1 MREPLSYEIAYGA
14 ALAALE
20 AGRAE
25 GHTVCAVVV
34 NRSGVPKVLLSDDGV
49 GLLGV
54 ETARRKAYTSAVSG
68 VPTAQF
74 AAFAASDR
82 MRAAPPHLLDPQ
94 LLPVAGGVP
103 IVTADGE
110 VIGAIG
116 VGGAD
121 DVTDDH
127 IANKARDAVAEIVA

>member
-1 MREPLSYEIAYGA
+1 MREPLSYDIAYGA

-20 AGRAE
+20 AARTD
-25 GHTVCAVVV
+25 GHRVCAVVV
-34 NRSGVPKVLLSDDGV
+34 NRSGVTKVLLSDDGV

-116 VGGAD
+116 IGGAD
-121 DVTDDH
+121 DVTDDR
-127 IANKARDAVAEIVA
+127 IANQARDAVAGLVA

>member
-1 MREPLSYEIAYGA
+1 MREPLTYEMARTA
-14 ALAALE
+14 AE
-20 AGRAE
+20 HGVESGRQDGRA
-25 GHTVCAVVV
+25 VCVVVV
-34 NRSGVPKVLLSDDGV
+34 NRSGILKALLADDGV
-49 GLLGV
+49 GVLGV

-68 VPTAQF
+68 KTTAQF
-74 AAFAASDR
+74 ASFAASPT
-82 MRAAPPHLLDPQ
+82 MAHAPVHLVDSQ

-121 DVTDDH
+121 DTTDGV
-127 IANKARDAVAEIVA
+127 IAGKARDAIGDLVG

>member
-1 MREPLSYEIAYGA
+1 MREPLSYEIAYSA

-20 AGRAE
+20 AGRVE
-25 GHTVCAVVV
+25 GHKVCAVVV
-34 NRSGVPKVLLSDDGV
+34 NRSGVTKVLLSDDGV

-54 ETARRKAYTSAVSG
+54 ETARRKAYTSAASG

-74 AAFAASDR
+74 AAFAASPQ
-82 MRAAPPHLLDPQ
+82 MRLAPPHLVDSN

-121 DVTDDH
+121 DVTDDR
-127 IANKARDAVAEIVA
+127 IANQARDSVAELVA

>member
-1 MREPLSYEIAYGA
+1 MREPLSYEIAHGA

-20 AGRAE
+20 AGRAA
-25 GHTVCAVVV
+25 GHKLCAVVV
-34 NRSGVPKVLLSDDGV
+34 NRSGVTKVLLSDDGV

-54 ETARRKAYTSAVSG
+54 ETARRKAYTAAVSG

-74 AAFAASDR
+74 AAFAASPV
-82 MRAAPPHLLDPQ
+82 MRAAPVHLVDAH

-127 IANKARDAVAEIVA
+127 IANQARDSVAEIVA

>member
-1 MREPLSYEIAYGA
+1 MRDPLSFEIAHGA
-14 ALAALE
+14 ALAALQ

-25 GHTVCAVVV
+25 GHQVCAVVV
-34 NRSGVPKVLLSDDGV
+34 NRSGITKVLLSDDGV
-49 GLLGV
+49 GPLGV
-54 ETARRKAYTSAVSG
+54 ESARRKAYTSAVSG

-74 AAFAASDR
+74 AAFAASPR
-82 MRAAPPHLLDPQ
+82 MQIAPPHLLDPN

-103 IVTADGE
+103 IVTVDGE

-121 DVTDDH
+121 DVTDDR
-127 IANKARDAVAEIVA
+127 IAGQARDSVAKIVA